1 MTTPIAQGPVDVNVR
16 AQAVENMAKQ
26 VAESQDGVIANAIT
40 AAIGEGWTLASLAGR
55 LVRKMYPDKVEVV
68 ALDGKD
74 ILELHPIRF
83 EQVTE
88 GGSIKIKAVQDYRL
102 LRPNVERNRDAR
114 HHRAAPVD
122 GSVGPFAE

>member
-1 MTTPIAQGPVDVNVR
+1 MNHETPTAQGPVDVNVR
-16 AQAVENMAKQ
+16 EQAVENMAAQ
-26 VAESQDGVIANAIT
+26 VTSIQDGVIASAIT
-40 AAIGEGWTLASLAGR
+40 AAIGEGWTLVALTGR
-55 LVRKMYPDKVEVV
+55 LVRKVYPDKVEVV

-102 LRPNVERNRDAR
+102 LRPN
-114 HHRAAPVD
+114 
-122 GSVGPFAE
+122 AESSGALKR

>member
-26 VAESQDGVIANAIT
+26 VANSQDGVIANAIT
-40 AAIGEGWTLASLAGR
+40 ATIGDGWTLASLAGR

-102 LRPNVERNRDAR
+102 LRPNAKVSGVPPTDATK
-114 HHRAAPVD
+114 
-122 GSVGPFAE
+122 GG

>member
-1 MTTPIAQGPVDVNVR
+1 MKEPIAQGPVDVNVR
-16 AQAVENMAKQ
+16 AQAVENMAAQ
-26 VAESQDGVIANAIT
+26 VARSQDGVIANAIT

-55 LVRKMYPDKVEVV
+55 LVRNIYPDKVEVV

-88 GGSIKIKAVQDYRL
+88 GGSIKIKAVQDYRV
-102 LRPNVERNRDAR
+102 LRPNAGVTGAEPQAERPR
-114 HHRAAPVD
+114 
-122 GSVGPFAE
+122 